1 MTNAILRGKPDAG
14 NPHVRFDEGEVS
26 SAKPRRG
33 SLLYKKL
40 IITTV
45 VLLAVVSGAAEYTF
59 SNTAGGS
66 VADTANWKDGTK
78 PADNEPSA
86 IVSAT
91 GVASGSTLDFGT
103 GVYSWDSLYFGT
115 DKGEGTGW
123 TISGGTL
130 SLANGFRV
138 SSGRLDINTQLAGES
153 AYLARGTTL
162 GIASAQT
169 GDLALGV
176 TNGRLE
182 LNASVSDGSTLAA
195 NGTGTIVVPVD
206 QTVKTLAG
214 THDQGRVEISD
225 GKSLTLNGDAGATE
239 YRGNLTGSGTLVK
252 KGADY
257 ELVFAGDHTTNHPF
271 AGALAVQEGSVTLKR
286 AREFVRQLS
295 PTLYWTFDDPADP
308 GAPDVGSLTFK
319 HYTWDSTAGH
329 VASDVNL
336 SSSGVHG
343 RGVHPNGTVFL
354 SAGNN
359 GSMPRSNGSFTI
371 LCWAKVAKG
380 ATGVRQILGWGGRT
394 TAAGSA
400 FCLRIQPNGGVG
412 VYTTYSDSSLKLTAN
427 ASVSYRDGRWHQIGA
442 TYDGTTVTVY
452 VDGVPSGTVEYALA
466 ISNWNFFD
474 LGISSSGSDGD
485 RTPCDIE
492 IDELGV
498 YKGKVLT
505 AEEIWSCYGTFQS
518 VFATEMPAETL
529 PDPIAWYRF
538 DDPGEIGKDS
548 SGNGYHLT
556 AVAGTASKGTMK
568 VPTVDT
574 NSPIHGG
581 MYNSR
586 SGNGCL
592 KWTGDVLPAKIPR
605 GTDPSTVSMWVN
617 ASGASIKSATTTW
630 SVFQLGNR
638 RIGSLVYNDF
648 DDTFRRFALN
658 AANSK
663 TWYVLDNDDWF
674 IQKEARETAW
684 HHLAYAHQNGTFAFY
699 VDGRLIGTKSGELK
713 ITDTSVLM
721 LGQGT
726 DSLAAGYQYFKGNI
740 DEVKIYDSALTAEQ
754 IYADYRCALPRT
766 GDVIDPSTEV
776 AVASGATLTVD
787 GATQTLADL
796 SGAGALELMND
807 AKLTLAPAA
816 GATFG
821 GAIGGCGT
829 LAIANDMTLSGSCDL
844 SPAGTVEVA
853 DATLTVSGTIG
864 NTSIALKEGG
874 ALALAQ
880 ATDADLVF
888 EFGSVI
894 DMEHP
899 IETSGKVTLKPGF
912 TVKAP
917 GVKTRWVTVLTAGE
931 IDATGVDLSAV
942 TFTNLPVGEQGKVKL
957 EGGVLKAKSGIEGIV
972 LIVR

>member
-1 MTNAILRGKPDAG
+1 MKN
-14 NPHVRFDEGEVS
+14 
-26 SAKPRRG
+26 
-33 SLLYKKL
+33 L
-40 IITTV
+40 IATIMM
-45 VLLAVVSGAAEYTF
+45 LLAAASDAAEYTF
-59 SNTAGGS
+59 SNTSGGS
-66 VADTANWKDGTK
+66 VADTANWKDGAK
-78 PADNEPSA
+78 PADDEPSA

-91 GVASGSTLDFGT
+91 GVDSGSTLDFSA

-115 DKGEGTGW
+115 DKGAGTGW

-162 GIASAQT
+162 GIASAQA

-195 NGTGTIVVPVD
+195 NGTGTIVVPVN

-214 THDQGRVEISD
+214 THDQGRVEIAD
-225 GKSLTLNGDAGATE
+225 GKSLTLNGDEGATE

-271 AGALAVQEGSVTLKR
+271 AGAVSVQEGSVTLKR

-319 HYTWDSTAGH
+319 PYTWNDGH

-380 ATGVRQILGWGGRT
+380 ATGVRQILGWGGRVVD
-394 TAAGSA
+394 AGSA

-412 VYTTYSDSSLKLTAN
+412 VYTTYNESSLQLTAN

-442 TYDGTTVTVY
+442 TYDGTTVSVY
-452 VDGVPSGTVEYALA
+452 IDGAFAGSGEIALA

-474 LGISSSGSDGD
+474 LGISSSGSSGS

-498 YKGKVLT
+498 YKGTVLT
-505 AEEIWSCYGTFQS
+505 AEQIAACHQAFQS
-518 VFATEMPAETL
+518 VYLAETPEVAP

-538 DDPGEIGKDS
+538 DDPDVIGKDS

-556 AVAGTASKGTMK
+556 AMAGTNTDGTMRE
-568 VPTVDT
+568 PTVDM
-574 NSPIHGG
+574 NSPIRGG

-586 SGNGCL
+586 DGNGCL

-605 GTDPSTVSMWVN
+605 GTNPSTVSMWVN
-617 ASGASIKSATTTW
+617 ASGAAIRSATETW

-638 RIGSLVYNDF
+638 RFGSLVYNEF

-663 TWYVLDNDDWF
+663 TWYVMDDDDWF
-674 IQKEARETAW
+674 IQKETRETAW
-684 HHLAYAHQNGTFAFY
+684 HHLAYTHQNGIFSFY
-699 VDGRLIGTKSGELK
+699 VDGRLVGTKSGEMK

-726 DSLAAGYQYFKGNI
+726 SSLTAKYQYFKGNL
-740 DEVKIYDSALTAEQ
+740 DEVKIYDSALTADQ
-754 IYADYRCALPRT
+754 IYADYRSELPRT
-766 GDVIDPSTEV
+766 GNVIAPSTEI

-787 GATQTLADL
+787 GAAQTLADL
-796 SGAGALELMND
+796 SGAGAVELKND
-807 AKLTLAPAA
+807 ATLTLVPAA

-821 GAIGGCGT
+821 GSIGGCGT
-829 LAIANDMTLSGSCDL
+829 LAIAKNMTLSGSCDL

-853 DATLTVSGTIG
+853 DATLTVSGTIA
-864 NTSIALKEGG
+864 NTPITLKKGG
-874 ALALAQ
+874 SLALAQ

-888 EFGSVI
+888 ESGSVI

-917 GVKTRWVTVLTAGE
+917 GAKTRWVTVLTAGE

-942 TFTNLPVGEQGKVKL
+942 VFTNLPTGEQGKVKL
-957 EGGVLKAKSGIEGIV
+957 DGGVLKAKAGIEGIV